1 VIKLEKKVNVLYVY
15 GWAFLNGIFI
25 FILMHI
31 YGLIFVI
38 IYILYELFKHL
49 NPLNNLYIRLI
60 GIFKNFLINLNDPSK
75 HFLGINNYLTVILFF
90 FAVNEF
96 VLAGYYY
103 TQILSGTTIT
113 YEILLILSLIFS
125 MVNIYFGLW
134 VHYKMSELDEIHLE
148 IS

>member
-1 VIKLEKKVNVLYVY
+1 MEKKVNVLYVY
-15 GWAFLNGIFI
+15 SWILINGVFI

-38 IYILYELFKHL
+38 LYILYALLKHFK
-49 NPLNNLYIRLI
+49 PLNSLYRRLVMR
-60 GIFKNFLINLNDPSK
+60 FKNFMINPNDPSK

-96 VLAGYYY
+96 VLVVHYY

-113 YEILLILSLIFS
+113 YEILLIISLILLI
-125 MVNIYFGLW
+125 VNIYFGGW
-134 VHYKMSELDEIHLE
+134 VQYKMSELDDVNLK
-148 IS
+148 SS